1 MYPLKDHEP
10 GGALQG
16 ALLKLD
22 LMLWRLGGVFV
33 WICNICMLAMLTLTG
48 VTILARPFGWSA
60 YWMWPWTMVFFV
72 WLSFFGFFAVYVRL
86 RDIRVDFFAQR
97 TGLFGMAFT
106 RLVSDLS
113 ALAICGTLLWL
124 MPKVIATSR
133 GYVDGA
139 IFPNGVELARQM
151 LSLPLF
157 VSTFLI
163 CLVALLDLA
172 KMAAGLPENV
182 SSHHPEA

>member
-1 MYPLKDHEP
+1 
-10 GGALQG
+10 
-16 ALLKLD
+16 
-22 LMLWRLGGVFV
+22 MLWRLGGVFV

>member
-1 MYPLKDHEP
+1 MYPLDNHEP

-16 ALLKLD
+16 ALLRLD
-22 LMLWRLGGVFV
+22 LMLWRLGGVFI
-33 WICNICMLAMLTLTG
+33 WICNICMLGMLTLTG

-72 WLSFFGFFAVYVRL
+72 WLSFFGFFAIYVRL

-97 TGLFGMAFT
+97 MGPFGMAAT
-106 RLVSDLS
+106 RLISDLS
-113 ALAICGTLLWL
+113 ALAICGTLLGL
-124 MPKVIATSR
+124 MPTVIATSR

-139 IFPNGVELARQM
+139 IFPDGGELARQM
-151 LSLPLF
+151 LSVPLF
-157 VSTFLI
+157 ISTFLI
-163 CLVALLDLA
+163 CLVALVDLA

-182 SSHHPEA
+182 NSHHPEA

>member
-1 MYPLKDHEP
+1 
-10 GGALQG
+10 
-16 ALLKLD
+16 
-22 LMLWRLGGVFV
+22 
-33 WICNICMLAMLTLTG
+33 
-48 VTILARPFGWSA
+48 
-60 YWMWPWTMVFFV
+60 
-72 WLSFFGFFAVYVRL
+72 
-86 RDIRVDFFAQR
+86 
-97 TGLFGMAFT
+97 MAFT

-139 IFPNGVELARQM
+139 IFPNGNELARQM